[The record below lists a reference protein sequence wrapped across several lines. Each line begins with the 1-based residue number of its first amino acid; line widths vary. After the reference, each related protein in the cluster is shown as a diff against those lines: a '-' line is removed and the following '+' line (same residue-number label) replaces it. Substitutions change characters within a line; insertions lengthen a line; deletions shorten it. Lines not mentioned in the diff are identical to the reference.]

1 MQTAAASAASF
12 STYDCY
18 AHSRIPAPQR
28 QDRSHAFRHGRRC
41 RAVPFRCR
49 RGRHVGTH
57 GDARTHIPHAICH
70 LLPRAAARDAPVNAA
85 RMAACHTDCRMRSHI
100 PRTAAVQSGRSSGS
114 HDMHTRPRSNGH
126 VVIAGMLGAN
136 VATMA
141 TYSLLCNMAVAV
153 IAPVVLSFTGNGECT
168 FAQLLARIA
177 PLLIMPFA
185 AAQFCRLVLP
195 RAAGWVGDHG
205 QISFYMWLLSLAFI
219 IGRTTCF
226 LLDHNE
232 ADRREEIAL
241 AAVALIICLA
251 QFSIGRRLG
260 RRYGDVVA
268 GGQSLGQKNTVLA
281 VWMSQAFLD
290 PISSVAPTAY
300 IVWQNFVNSYQ
311 IYRKDRQK
319 ARQQAQQQA

>member
-1 MQTAAASAASF
+1 MHIQEYLHRNVKTVAMPLAMVVGAVLCRYIAAVDEMSGHMVTPVLIF
-12 STYDCY
+12 LMLFVT
-18 AHSRIPAPQR
+18 
-28 QDRSHAFRHGRRC
+28 FC
-41 RAVPFRCR
+41 RVRPREMR
-49 RGRHVGTH
+49 PSMLHVWLL
-57 GDARTHIPHAICH
+57 AIQIAGCVAIY
-70 LLPRAAARDAPVNAA
+70 LALRPLNPVVAQGAMICILAPVA
-85 RMAACHTDCRMRSHI
+85 MAA
-100 PRTAAVQSGRSSGS
+100 
-114 HDMHTRPRSNGH
+114 

-153 IAPVVLSFTGNGECT
+153 VAPVVLSFTGNGECT